1 MKICFF
7 GTRMDLISGHSRP
20 AFELAS
26 RLTDRGHEVRIVSTS
41 LDPVRMARH
50 ETALA
55 RSPHLTRIPVNR
67 PFADLRG
74 MVQDIRRSRARL
86 DNLLAGCDL
95 LHGFSFNALSILSLI
110 VPLRLP
116 LVLSVNTDIR
126 PPLHDYLKAL
136 GRAPYYL
143 RQPQFVAGM
152 FPPHFLLKF
161 LLLRFDRVICWSRFL
176 QDRLRSIGLPKDNS
190 VRIPVGLDKTRFN
203 LHERH
208 KVQGSPV
215 FLYAGLLSSLRGIPT
230 LIRAFRDVVRVQPQA
245 RLIIA
250 DRGPHTPGDIPVHAG
265 EKRRLKRLIAE
276 YRLTDSLLL
285 THFEDNLS
293 PWINAC
299 DAVVLPF
306 STTIGYSQPPLTIL
320 EAMAHA
326 KPVISTRIGSIP
338 EHVEDG
344 ISGILTE
351 PGDAAGL
358 ARAMIRLDPMAQREM
373 GENAR
378 RQIEANHDWDD
389 IAAMT
394 EKIYGDVIR
403 GASTPS
409 VQA

>member
-1 MKICFF
+1 M
-7 GTRMDLISGHSRP
+7 
-20 AFELAS
+20 
-26 RLTDRGHEVRIVSTS
+26 
-41 LDPVRMARH
+41 
-50 ETALA
+50 
-55 RSPHLTRIPVNR
+55 
-67 PFADLRG
+67 
-74 MVQDIRRSRARL
+74 
-86 DNLLAGCDL
+86 
-95 LHGFSFNALSILSLI
+95 
-110 VPLRLP
+110 
-116 LVLSVNTDIR
+116 
-126 PPLHDYLKAL
+126 
-136 GRAPYYL
+136 
-143 RQPQFVAGM
+143 
-152 FPPHFLLKF
+152 
-161 LLLRFDRVICWSRFL
+161 
-176 QDRLRSIGLPKDNS
+176 
-190 VRIPVGLDKTRFN
+190 
-203 LHERH
+203 
-208 KVQGSPV
+208 
-215 FLYAGLLSSLRGIPT
+215 
-230 LIRAFRDVVRVQPQA
+230 
-245 RLIIA
+245 
-250 DRGPHTPGDIPVHAG
+250 HAG